1 MTKHAFKNLLA
12 LFFTFVFVSCAILG
26 LFSPV
31 IFAGRDS
38 RLKTTQM
45 NDRLLAEIND
55 LRASKGLK
63 ALVIDSKLNTIA
75 DTRSTEAAEKWSHE
89 RPNGEQGTELIDPTL
104 WRGEN
109 LSSVTYP
116 NYDGSTKNQEKAA
129 DTMFDNL
136 VASPAHYDNMVFD
149 KFTKIGI
156 SSELTETSKGTKIT
170 VAYMFSN

>member
-12 LFFTFVFVSCAILG
+12 LFFTFVLVSCAILG
-26 LFSPV
+26 MFSPV

-38 RLKTTQM
+38 RLKTTQ
-45 NDRLLAEIND
+45 IND